1 MNKKTS
7 ATNFSKIDSPQ
18 DLISYLSNSKKR
30 LTKQKSNGAQY
41 VYHYTKLSNVVSII
55 KSRSWWLKSPETM
68 NDGLEFKN
76 ISESQQCNAVFFAS
90 FMYDSSKVSLC
101 GRCMLNHGKMACL
114 YAYLLRYS

>member
-90 FMYDSSKVSLC
+90 FMYDSSESIAMWSTM
-101 GRCMLNHGKMACL
+101 GRWRVYTHTC
-114 YAYLLRYS
+114 